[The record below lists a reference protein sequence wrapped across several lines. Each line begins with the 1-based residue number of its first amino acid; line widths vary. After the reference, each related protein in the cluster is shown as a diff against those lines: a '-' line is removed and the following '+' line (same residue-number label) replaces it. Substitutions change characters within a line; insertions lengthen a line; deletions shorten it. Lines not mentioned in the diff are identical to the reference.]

1 MLLLLSF
8 LTEWP
13 KLGIASDIR
22 LCFDHLWNYFMES
35 QFGGVD
41 KHSRPVQKKKS
52 NIYDETLIK
61 KVGRQI

>member
-41 KHSRPVQKKKS
+41 KHSRPVQKKE
-52 NIYDETLIK
+52 I
-61 KVGRQI
+61 